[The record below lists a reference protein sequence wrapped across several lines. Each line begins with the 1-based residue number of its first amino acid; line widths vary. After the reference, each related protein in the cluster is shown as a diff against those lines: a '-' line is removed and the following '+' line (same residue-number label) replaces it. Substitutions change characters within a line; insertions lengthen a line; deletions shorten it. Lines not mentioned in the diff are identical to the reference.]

1 MILICIG
8 LGTFN
13 KELLAPGTQK
23 SLLDGNLHHTEE
35 VVVYGTP
42 GGITPEGVMS
52 APGLLTQGE
61 RDEQDGEYTA
71 QTRGG
76 TRSDRIR
83 DEKEQTFVDKAKG
96 MFGEINPVT
105 AGVVLLGVGTLF
117 YVATVGQ

>member
-1 MILICIG
+1 M
-8 LGTFN
+8 T
-13 KELLAPGTQK
+13 APGA
-23 SLLDGNLHHTEE
+23 
-35 VVVYGTP
+35 
-42 GGITPEGVMS
+42 I
-52 APGLLTQGE
+52 TQGE
-61 RDEQDGEYTA
+61 RDHQDGEHTA

-83 DEKEQTFVDKAKG
+83 DEKDQTFVDKAKG